1 VLNFLHQNHLNN
13 HSGKISLQHLFV
25 GRSIGD
31 IRLFLENGL
40 EGTNGYF
47 LYKSIDG
54 NNVLKKL
61 HKKGEVGNFQ
71 RTSSIGNTIAR

>member
-1 VLNFLHQNHLNN
+1 M
-13 HSGKISLQHLFV
+13 
-25 GRSIGD
+25 
-31 IRLFLENGL
+31 FLENGL